1 MEDEDRGAFTGATV
15 EEAIRTGLAEMS
27 LERDQVEVEIVDEGS
42 RGILGIGARPAH
54 VRLTPKAPPAAEVVS
69 PVSEEAAPAPEEAES
84 VKVARAVLFEL
95 LQRMHLTAEI
105 RVRLAEP
112 AADEDEP
119 PVVLDVLGP
128 EADVL
133 VGRRGETLAALQ
145 RIVRLIVGQRTGTP
159 RANLVVDVQGYK
171 RRRER
176 NLRHLA
182 QRMADEAIK
191 SGQTVVLEPMPAYE
205 RRIVHLALQEHTGVY
220 TESIGTGHQRRV
232 TVIPR
237 PANRR

>member
-15 EEAIRTGLAEMS
+15 EEAIRIGLAEMS
-27 LERDQVEVEIVDEGS
+27 LDRDQVEVEIVDEGS

-54 VRLTPKAPPAAEVVS
+54 VRLTPKAPLTAQLVS
-69 PVSEEAAPAPEEAES
+69 PVSEEAAPAPEEPEL
-84 VKVARAVLFEL
+84 VGVARTVLSEL
-95 LQRMHLTAEI
+95 LERMHLAADI

-112 AADEDEP
+112 AADEEEA

-145 RIVRLIVGQRTGTP
+145 RIVRLIVSQRTGT
-159 RANLVVDVQGYK
+159 RANLVVDAQGYK
-171 RRRER
+171 ARRER

-191 SGQTVVLEPMPAYE
+191 RGQTVVLEPMPAYE
-205 RRIVHLALQEHTGVY
+205 RRIVHLALQGHTGVY

-232 TVIPR
+232 TVIPQ